1 MVKKIIWGILL
12 AIVLFIFAAWLTQ
25 DRWLPEWNAELAEQS
40 QLFADNG
47 KAFGQSTDQQG
58 CLEEALSS
66 FNQCSGFS
74 CTITHGKFL
83 KACWSVSAVTENFC
97 EDVPA
102 FNDKPTEDD
111 KSWARHA
118 CWGRDIR
125 GEGCRLLM
133 RQQQLLCSQQ
143 SEPVKQSDPVK

>member
-12 AIVLFIFAAWLTQ
+12 LLVAGTFLAWLTQ
-25 DRWLPEWNAELAEQS
+25 DKWLPGWNQELADQNNEFQ
-40 QLFADNG
+40 QRGLEL
-47 KAFGQSTDQQG
+47 GQKSDQQT

-74 CTITHGKFL
+74 CTIKHGKFL
-83 KACWSVSAVTENFC
+83 KACLNNASPSENFC
-97 EDVPA
+97 KDVPE
-102 FNDKPTEDD
+102 FREERTEDD

-118 CWGRDIR
+118 CWSRDVR

-133 RQQQLLCSQQ
+133 RQQQLFCS
-143 SEPVKQSDPVK
+143 EK